1 MLTCAKSEM
10 IALLGA
16 FIQGTSDVRERKRAL
31 AVRMAIEGKPY
42 VEIVELLGVYK
53 SFITR
58 WKQEF
63 YEQGI
68 EGLKLSY
75 RGRKGY
81 LSEAERQEIIDWL
94 KTKDYWN

>member
-1 MLTCAKSEM
+1 M
-10 IALLGA
+10 
-16 FIQGTSDVRERKRAL
+16 RERKRAW
-31 AVRMAIEGKPY
+31 AVRVAIEGKPY
-42 VEIVELLGVYK
+42 GEMAELWGVYK

-68 EGLKLSY
+68 AGLKLSY
-75 RGRKGY
+75 RGRNGY

-94 KTKDYWN
+94 KTKDYSNLDEL